1 MPRLLLHLALLLLLS
16 HGFPA
21 IESQQQLFREYIGA
35 EGVNVKFSDV
45 PINSSVEFHFILSFA
60 IDYTDSSRPTPTN
73 GIFKPY
79 WDTQNLA
86 LSQVSSIK
94 NKHPNVRVAMSL
106 GGDTIGEHNQFVFF
120 QPKTPKTW
128 LHNAIDSITDIV
140 QAYNLDGIDIDYEHF
155 MPGADPDTFA
165 DCIGKLIMYLKGKK
179 IIRFASIAPFD
190 EDVAQRHYIALW
202 NKYGHLID
210 YVNFQFY
217 SYDKGTDKKKFLQFF
232 DEQSRNYRGGKVLAS
247 FGTDNSG
254 GLKMAGGF
262 LEACDQLRREKKL
275 HGIFIWSAD
284 DSKKAKF
291 RAEIESQTFLAAP
304 SSIE

>member
-79 WDTQNLA
+79 WDTENLA

-94 NKHPNVRVAMSL
+94 NQHPNVRVAMSL

-128 LHNAIDSITDIV
+128 LH
-140 QAYNLDGIDIDYEHF
+140 LDGIDIDYEHF

-190 EDVAQRHYIALW
+190 EDVSQRHYIALW
-202 NKYGHLID
+202 RKYGHLID
-210 YVNFQFY
+210 Y
-217 SYDKGTDKKKFLQFF
+217 FF

-254 GLKMAGGF
+254 GLKLAGGF

-304 SSIE
+304 SSIRPGPDPVLV